1 MANASEQL
9 QFTTSESVGNAS
21 QAYPQFPQ
29 RPTLPI
35 ASLIVA
41 VVTGVSGTCA
51 NAVVFVVLVFA
62 RRFFGS
68 GVNALIAN
76 QSVMDLFACV
86 FLVIGVSMTFPGAPP
101 SYPWL
106 GEVGNNF
113 VCFVFRYRT
122 LAIMSMNAGKF
133 GLAMIAR
140 RNAQPMNMIFKNQR
154 STVDSTRCSV

>member
-1 MANASEQL
+1 MANTSEQL

-35 ASLIVA
+35 ASLVVA

-76 QSVMDLFACV
+76 QSAMDLFACI
-86 FLVIGVSMTFPGAPP
+86 FLVVGVSVSFPGTPR

-106 GEVGNNF
+106 GDVGNNA
-113 VCFVFRYRT
+113 VCFLLRYRT
-122 LAIMSMNAGKF
+122 LAIVCMNAEKF
-133 GLAMIAR
+133 GLATIACT
-140 RNAQPMNMIFKNQR
+140 KK
-154 STVDSTRCSV
+154 CSV